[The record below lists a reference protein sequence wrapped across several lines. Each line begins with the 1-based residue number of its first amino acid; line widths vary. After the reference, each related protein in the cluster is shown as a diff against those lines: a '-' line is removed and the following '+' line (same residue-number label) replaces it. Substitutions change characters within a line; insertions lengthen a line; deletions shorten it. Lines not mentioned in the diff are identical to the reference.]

1 MDKMASDADQNS
13 RFTGALARVER
24 GNLCTG
30 CGACALIAP
39 DRVQMK
45 LRDPGYLRPV
55 QTGALSAATDR
66 QIARVCPGLGQTVQ
80 AGGRIDDVLWGPY
93 VSMHTGYTPN
103 AALRHTAS
111 SGGGLSAILVHLLE
125 NGQVDGVI
133 QTGAATDVPI
143 ANVAVLS
150 KTVEG
155 IQAAA
160 GSRYAPSSPLA
171 GLEAHLQSDRRF
183 AFVGK
188 PCDVA
193 ALRALALDDPR
204 VDARIPVMLS
214 FFCAGIPSQKGGE
227 AVLASLGTDLAG
239 TAAFRYRGNGWP
251 GQATATLHDG
261 STRSMSYHDSWGK
274 ILSHH
279 VQHRCKVCADGTGTA
294 ADLVCADAWVCDERG
309 YPVFEE
315 QDGISLI
322 VARNAKGE
330 ALLAQTRAAGH
341 LVTQAFDVAQL
352 PAIQPGQLG
361 RRRALLARIAGLWLL
376 GKPVPRYRGL
386 HLWAAGAQNSLG
398 RNLKNFL
405 GMVRRGLT
413 GRLR

>member
-1 MDKMASDADQNS
+1 MVVDTKDH
-13 RFTGALARVER
+13 FTGALARVAR

-30 CGACALIAP
+30 CGGCALIAP
-39 DRVQMK
+39 GQVQMK
-45 LRDPGYLRPV
+45 MRDPGYLRPV
-55 QTGALSAATDR
+55 QTGALTAAQDR
-66 QIARVCPGLGQTVQ
+66 QIARICPGLGQTVD
-80 AGGRIDDVLWGPY
+80 AGGRVDDVLWGPY
-93 VSMHTGYTPN
+93 VSMHTGYATRT
-103 AALRHTAS
+103 ALRHTAS
-111 SGGGLSAILVHLLE
+111 SGGGLSAVLAHLLE
-125 NGQVDGVI
+125 SGQVDAVI
-133 QTGAATDVPI
+133 QTGAAPDPPI

-150 KTVEG
+150 DTADGVL
-155 IQAAA
+155 QSA

-171 GLEAHLQSDRRF
+171 GLEPHLQSDRRF

-214 FFCAGIPSQKGGE
+214 FFCAGIPSQTGGE
-227 AVLASLGTDLAG
+227 AVLAALGTDLAG

-315 QDGISLI
+315 RDGVSLI
-322 VARNAKGE
+322 VARNAKG
-330 ALLAQTRAAGH
+330 ADLMAQTEAAGH
-341 LVTQAFDVAQL
+341 LATEDFDVAQL
-352 PAIQPGQLG
+352 VSIQPGQLG
-361 RRRALLARIAGLWLL
+361 RRRALLARLAGLWVL

-386 HLWAAGAQNSLG
+386 HLRAAGMQNSVR

-405 GMVRRGLT
+405 GMARRGVM